1 MDKIHEMALELGQAL
16 GRTDEYKALHRAA
29 SAVEEDREMVELQNA
44 LQKLES
50 DLMTKLRS
58 GREPDADEK
67 ERYEGMARKLQTQPA
82 YQRLVS
88 AQSNF
93 DKVLQ
98 KVNETIS
105 KGIEEGSKSRIIL
118 PS

>member
-1 MDKIHEMALELGQAL
+1 MALELGQAL
-16 GRTDEYKALHRAA
+16 GRTDEYKALQRAA
-29 SAVEEDREMVELQNA
+29 SAVEEDREMVELQNE

-50 DLMTKLRS
+50 RLMTELRS
-58 GREPDADEK
+58 GREPGEQDK
-67 ERYEGMARKLQTQPA
+67 ERYEEMARKLQSQSG
-82 YQRLVS
+82 YQRLVA

-93 DKVLQ
+93 DKVLH

-105 KGIEEGSKSRIIL
+105 KGIEEGSKSRIIF